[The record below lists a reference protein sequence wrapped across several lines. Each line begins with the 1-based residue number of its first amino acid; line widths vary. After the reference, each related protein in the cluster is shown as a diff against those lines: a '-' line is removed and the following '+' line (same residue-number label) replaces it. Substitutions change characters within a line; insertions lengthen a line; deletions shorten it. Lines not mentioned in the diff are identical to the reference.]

1 MVLRLSSNKI
11 DRSDDETNFPHKL
24 LLTNR
29 QVSDLC
35 KAFTNNLSVNIKLL
49 KTQLSR
55 RIQSGQFLGRL
66 LCPLIKTGLLL
77 INNVLKSLVNS
88 VLIPLGVASASVADA
103 GMHKKILGSGTTTLI
118 ISIEDLEDIMKIVKS
133 LEDPGLLMKGISETI
148 QNKAKELKCE
158 FLVMLL
164 RKLGASLLG
173 NVLRGKGVK

>member
-1 MVLRLSSNKI
+1 MV
-11 DRSDDETNFPHKL
+11 DF
-24 LLTNR
+24 
-29 QVSDLC
+29 
-35 KAFTNNLSVNIKLL
+35 F
-49 KTQLSR
+49 
-55 RIQSGQFLGRL
+55 
-66 LCPLIKTGLLL
+66 CPLIKTGLLL

-103 GMHKKILGSGTTTLI
+103 GIHKKILGSGTTTLI
-118 ISIEDLEDIMKIVKS
+118 ISNEELEDIMKIVKS

-148 QNKAKELKCE
+148 QNEAKELKCE

>member
-66 LCPLIKTGLLL
+66 LLS
-77 INNVLKSLVNS
+77 INKNWSPIN
-88 VLIPLGVASASVADA
+88 
-103 GMHKKILGSGTTTLI
+103 
-118 ISIEDLEDIMKIVKS
+118 
-133 LEDPGLLMKGISETI
+133 
-148 QNKAKELKCE
+148 
-158 FLVMLL
+158 
-164 RKLGASLLG
+164 
-173 NVLRGKGVK
+173 